1 MSRKIL
7 ATELSA
13 LTKER
18 PARTAGRE
26 YGICDY
32 YGYSVSTPIKV
43 TTLKIAARP

>member
-13 LTKER
+13 LTKNGLPEQQ
-18 PARTAGRE
+18 AANMACG
-26 YGICDY
+26 D

>member
-18 PARTAGRE
+18 PARTAGANMAC
-26 YGICDY
+26 GD

>member
-1 MSRKIL
+1 MAYGGQMSRKIW

-26 YGICDY
+26 YGIW
-32 YGYSVSTPIKV
+32 
-43 TTLKIAARP
+43 

>member
-32 YGYSVSTPIKV
+32 GYSVSTPIKV